1 VNFADL
7 LDFAGRGLM
16 RRPVRTALTVLG
28 IVVAVASMVVFLSL
42 GEGFRRALGAEI
54 GNIGPNVQITL
65 PGSDSS
71 SLFGSP
77 IPEVPQATVPRLQG
91 IAQEFGIT
99 KVIPYLATVRGSI
112 TGSGFAIIG
121 YPFDQVTLTDVY
133 PNIKLASGRWF
144 QPSDEGQLV
153 VVVGSQ
159 AAKTSNLQL
168 GDELRLS
175 RTQRYKVI
183 GLLARGE
190 GLTDSAVFAPLKSLS
205 NTLAVEKYTGV
216 ALQLRDPAD
225 SRKVADAINARFGDE
240 LLAQTQGDVVKV
252 LDRAISIGDAF
263 RLGISLISIIVGG
276 LAVANTVMMGV
287 YERTREFGVIR
298 AIGGQPNF
306 VFQVVLL
313 ESLLMAIIGGAGG
326 IVVGW
331 LGTIAVN
338 FAVRDLISV
347 QIASVT
353 FRLVLIAVGV
363 ATVLGLVSG
372 LLPARNASRL
382 AITQALGRN

>member
-7 LDFAGRGLM
+7 LNFAQRGLL
-16 RRPVRTALTVLG
+16 RRPVRTILTVVG

-91 IAQEFGIT
+91 LSAEFGIE
-99 KVIPYLATVRGSI
+99 KIIPYLATARGSI
-112 TGSGFAIIG
+112 TGSGFVILA

-133 PNIKLASGRWF
+133 PNLKLQSGRWLE
-144 QPSDEGQLV
+144 PKDEGQLV

-159 AAKTSNLQL
+159 AAKSSNLEL

-175 RTQRYKVI
+175 RTQRYKVV

-216 ALQLRDPAD
+216 ALKLRDPAD

-263 RLGISLISIIVGG
+263 RLGISLISLIVGG

-298 AIGGQPNF
+298 AIGAQPSF

-326 IVVGW
+326 IFVGW
-331 LGTIAVN
+331 LGTLAVN

-347 QIASVT
+347 QIAAVT

-363 ATVLGLVSG
+363 ATVLGLLSG
-372 LLPARNASRL
+372 LLPARTASRL
-382 AITQALGRN
+382 VITQALGRN